1 MSNSGHV
8 VDHQNL
14 SIASNLRSQGAQE
27 SNSIKIVS
35 QSKHKQPTQKQQV
48 RSHSALQ
55 ESIKN

>member
-1 MSNSGHV
+1 MTAMSNSGHV

-14 SIASNLRSQGAQE
+14 SMASNLRSQGVQE

-48 RSHSALQ
+48 RSHSAL
-55 ESIKN
+55 